1 MYKYG
6 RKEYINMAKE
16 DRLDNAIMVILTA
29 VISLLMIAYMAIP
42 VITEAVSSLTGAGE
56 QFGPIILFTLT
67 MMIFATIILIV
78 RGFNGSR

>member
-1 MYKYG
+1 
-6 RKEYINMAKE
+6 MAKE

-42 VITEAVSSLTGAGE
+42 VITEAVSSLTGGSGE

>member
-1 MYKYG
+1 
-6 RKEYINMAKE
+6 MAKE
-16 DRLDNAIMVILTA
+16 DRLDNATMVILTA

>member
-1 MYKYG
+1 
-6 RKEYINMAKE
+6 MAKE

-42 VITEAVSSLTGAGE
+42 VITNAVGSLTGDGE

>member
-1 MYKYG
+1 MYKY
-6 RKEYINMAKE
+6 RPREYISMAKE

-42 VITEAVSSLTGAGE
+42 VIVSAVDGLTGSGE